1 MGRRHGLAVSQ
12 SDRLGDTAAN
22 QHNHTRRHNNGN
34 RACRDAIAAKATTE
48 VILGDKGDHS
58 PRAVAAA
65 AARYK
70 SFNDGHIPDIIHK
83 HAAPSGNHVLYEFKC
98 ASGLCTS
105 KTNLGTGTRKHG
117 GSPGTTAGDRVAFGD
132 VEDDLCAGGP
142 TGGVGIFGRAA
153 HGSEG
158 QGPFVHEGPGA
169 NTGWVKAQL
178 GYYHD
183 AIFKK
188 KNLVFA
194 LIANPFGGVSRGVD
208 RLFIQADKLKA
219 HDNTRYGVYS
229 THGFYNHHS
238 TQLSLALVKGDNE
251 SILSQISFDQTR
263 FTRTGVARRL

>member
-1 MGRRHGLAVSQ
+1 MRSQ
-12 SDRLGDTAAN
+12 
-22 QHNHTRRHNNGN
+22 
-34 RACRDAIAAKATTE
+34 
-48 VILGDKGDHS
+48 
-58 PRAVAAA
+58 
-65 AARYK
+65 
-70 SFNDGHIPDIIHK
+70 
-83 HAAPSGNHVLYEFKC
+83 
-98 ASGLCTS
+98 
-105 KTNLGTGTRKHG
+105 
-117 GSPGTTAGDRVAFGD
+117 
-132 VEDDLCAGGP
+132 EDDLCAGGP

-169 NTGWVKAQL
+169 NTGWVKAQP